1 MPDAESQSTEADA
14 KPEAEAKPE
23 ADVATKAASEVATPP
38 PAAEPAAAEG
48 VGVGAGAVA
57 AADAGAGP
65 EVQAEAQPVFP
76 PPPSEGLFRGTGR
89 RKSAVAR
96 VRLIPGD
103 GAIKINKRAV
113 DDYFTELQE
122 QTAVSEPLI
131 ATNTAGH
138 WNVFVNVHGGGHS
151 GQAGAIRLGVA
162 RALVKADSR
171 YEPVLRQA
179 GYLTRDSRRVERK
192 KYGQRKARR
201 RFQFS
206 KR

>member
-1 MPDAESQSTEADA
+1 VTDTEKQASEA
-14 KPEAEAKPE
+14 NSSAEAE
-23 ADVATKAASEVATPP
+23 T
-38 PAAEPAAAEG
+38 PAAEPADAGSTTPPATEGTPAAGAAEA
-48 VGVGAGAVA
+48 VEDAAAAVGAGAAVE
-57 AADAGAGP
+57 P
-65 EVQAEAQPVFP
+65 QAEARPAGP
-76 PPPSEGLFRGTGR
+76 APAEGIFWGTGR

-96 VRLIPGD
+96 VRLVPGEGTVKVNQRD
-103 GAIKINKRAV
+103 V
-113 DDYFTELQE
+113 ETYFREPQE
-122 QTAVSEPLI
+122 QAAVSEPLI
-131 ATNTAGH
+131 ATNTARH

-151 GQAGAIRLGVA
+151 GQAGAIRLGLA

-171 YEPVLRQA
+171 HEAALRDA